1 MEGSRWPLLFALKLF
16 EILTVLLLDL
26 VLERHVWVCYILTAL
41 TEIVAIVSLA
51 CAITTEPFLVKALV

>member
-1 MEGSRWPLLFALKLF
+1 MEGSRWPLLFALKLV

-41 TEIVAIVSLA
+41 TKIVAIESLA
-51 CAITTEPFLVKALV
+51 CEITT

>member
-1 MEGSRWPLLFALKLF
+1 MLFALKLF

-26 VLERHVWVCYILTAL
+26 VLERYVRVGYMLTAL